1 MSILVKGVG
10 LKEHTAILIYHDGDV
25 YAKAPR
31 GWKPI
36 RGAKA
41 FEIRTPTNKERI
53 QNMNTEEL
61 AEFLATVKG
70 SGYDTGDYSEAF
82 KGDFRLWLEREV
94 TG

>member
-1 MSILVKGVG
+1 MSLLVKGVE
-10 LKEHTAILIYHDGDV
+10 LTEQAAILISHDGGV

-36 RGAKA
+36 RDAKA
-41 FEIRTPTNKERI
+41 FEVRTPTNKERV

-70 SGYDTGDYSEAF
+70 SGYDTGDYSEVF
-82 KGDFRLWLEREV
+82 KEDFRLWLEREV
-94 TG
+94 TE

>member
-1 MSILVKGVG
+1 
-10 LKEHTAILIYHDGDV
+10 
-25 YAKAPR
+25 
-31 GWKPI
+31 
-36 RGAKA
+36 
-41 FEIRTPTNKERI
+41 
-53 QNMNTEEL
+53 MNTEEL